1 MRLHAGRM
9 NWVENWE
16 KAAVGNYFS
25 DAGSFLIDTVIG
37 LYMLAVM
44 LRFLLQWVRADF
56 YNPLSQFLVTVTN
69 PTLVFLR
76 RFIPGLFG
84 VDFASILLL
93 IVLAVVKIYLIYAI
107 SGLTPQLP
115 GVLLL
120 AIGEVIQ
127 LGVYVFIFAML
138 IRVILSWVQP
148 GAYNPVLVLINQLTE
163 PLMAPAR
170 RFIPPFG
177 GLDISPMLV
186 FIFLYLTLMLV
197 VRPILDFGHMLA
209 LQ

>member
-1 MRLHAGRM
+1 M
-9 NWVENWE
+9 
-16 KAAVGNYFS
+16 GNYFS

-37 LYMLAVM
+37 LYMLAVI

-56 YNPLSQFLVTVTN
+56 YNPISQFLVTVTT
-69 PTLVFLR
+69 PPLVFLR
-76 RFIPGLFG
+76 RFIPGFFG
-84 VDFASILLL
+84 VDLASILLL
-93 IVLAVVKIYLIYAI
+93 VALAVVKIYLIYAI
-107 SGLTPQLP
+107 SGFTPHIS

-120 AIGEVIQ
+120 AVGEVIQ

-138 IRVILSWVQP
+138 IRVVLSWIQP
-148 GAYNPVLVLINQLTE
+148 GGYNPVLSLINQLTE

-170 RFIPPFG
+170 RIIPPFG

>member
-9 NWVENWE
+9 NWVENWG

-69 PTLVFLR
+69 PPLVFLR

-138 IRVILSWVQP
+138 IRVILSWIQP
-148 GAYNPVLVLINQLTE
+148 GAYNPVLGLINQLTE